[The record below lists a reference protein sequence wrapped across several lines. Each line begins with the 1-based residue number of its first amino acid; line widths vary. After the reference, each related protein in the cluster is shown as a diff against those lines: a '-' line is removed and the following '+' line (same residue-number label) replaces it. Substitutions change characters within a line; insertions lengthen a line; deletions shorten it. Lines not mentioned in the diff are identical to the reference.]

1 VEPVR
6 LNLRGDVIAMNQV
19 AVGMALLTV
28 IAAHVQAAPPATL
41 EFAASLDGASETP
54 PNDSPGTGAATV
66 EIDTATRMLAIRIDL
81 AGLTGRTTAAHMH
94 CCTADPGSGM
104 IGSAVTPVTLTGF
117 PFGVTSGNYE
127 QRFDLTNSSTYTLNF
142 IANFGG
148 GSTEGA
154 EAALIAGIQAGK
166 AYLDIHST
174 AFPAGEM
181 RGFLAPAASRPG

>member
-1 VEPVR
+1 
-6 LNLRGDVIAMNQV
+6 MNQV
-19 AVGMALLTV
+19 AVGMALLTA
-28 IAAHVQAAPPATL
+28 IAAHVQAASTAIL
-41 EFAASLDGASETP
+41 GFAASLDGASENP
-54 PNDSPGTGAATV
+54 PNASPGTGAATV
-66 EIDTATRMLAIRIDL
+66 EIDTVAGTLTIRIDL
-81 AGLTGRTTAAHMH
+81 AGLTGRTTAAHIH

-104 IGSAVTPVTLTGF
+104 IGIAMTPATLTGF

-148 GSTEGA
+148 SSTEGT

-174 AFPAGEM
+174 AFPAGEV